1 MSSQRAS
8 AREAIATIGHA
19 LAGQSQPVMF
29 VGGTVTALYPL
40 EGGMALRPTL
50 DVDCVVDLATTA
62 EYYAFAGRLRA
73 LGFRDCTD
81 ENAPLCRLVYADI
94 RVDIVATSAT
104 GIGPTNPWYRD
115 AFAEA
120 AVHSLEGDIEV
131 RAITPLY
138 FVATKLEAFRGRGGG
153 DYQASHDLEDILTVL
168 SGLPGLREQ
177 VATEGTTVAAF
188 ARAGLVGL
196 AAKEAFIDAVPAHFE
211 GDLIGQTRADLMLA
225 WLSSLRA
232 SG

>member
-1 MSSQRAS
+1 MTSQRAS

-19 LAGQSQPVMF
+19 LNGQSQLVMF
-29 VGGTVTALYPL
+29 VGGTVPALYPL

-62 EYYAFAGRLRA
+62 EYYAFVERLRA
-73 LGFRDCTD
+73 LGFRECTD

-104 GIGPTNPWYRD
+104 GIGPTNRWYRD

-120 AVHSLEGDIEV
+120 AVHSLDRDIDV

-138 FVATKLEAFRGRGGG
+138 FVATKLEAFRGRGAG

-168 SGLPGLREQ
+168 SGLPRLREQ
-177 VATEGTTVAAF
+177 IAAQGTTVATF
-188 ARAGLVGL
+188 VRTELLGL

-211 GDLIGQTRADLMLA
+211 GDLIGQARADLVLA
-225 WLSSLRA
+225 WLSALR
-232 SG
+232 GE